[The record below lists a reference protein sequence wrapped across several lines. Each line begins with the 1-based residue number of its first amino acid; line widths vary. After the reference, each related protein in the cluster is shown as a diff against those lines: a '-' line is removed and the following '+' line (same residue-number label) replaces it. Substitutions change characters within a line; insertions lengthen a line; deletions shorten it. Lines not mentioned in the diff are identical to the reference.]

1 MADYY
6 IGLMSGTS
14 LDGADGVLVDFS
26 GDKLKVLASA
36 SEPFSESFRA
46 ELLAYIAKAR
56 PILDDACDELLRT
69 REWIEHDRRVYW
81 QNQFR
86 KRSRVLEDAQAAL
99 FSAKLS
105 NLREARTA
113 EQMAVLKAKRSLT
126 EAEDKLR
133 LIRKWSREFDDLVQ
147 PLLKELDHLRTLL
160 ARDLPRGAIYL
171 AAAIKRIDAYA
182 RVAISAV
189 SSELS

>member
-1 MADYY
+1 MAERAHVSSVEA
-6 IGLMSGTS
+6 IET
-14 LDGADGVLVDFS
+14 
-26 GDKLKVLASA
+26 
-36 SEPFSESFRA
+36 FRA
-46 ELLAYIAKAR
+46 ELLAYVAKAR
-56 PILDDACDELLRT
+56 PILEDACDELVRT

-86 KRSRVLEDAQAAL
+86 RRSRVLEDAQAAL